1 MVQIFFSFQDY
12 HSSLEMAKKE
22 YSISHEIGD
31 VTINS
36 LSQLADSYLRV
47 DSSQQAGS
55 IAKIMEKYID
65 KHAAVD
71 TYEVLV
77 PEVDLT
83 GYATNAYVDE
93 KIWVGTQEEFDAI
106 VTKNPNTIYLVKE

>member
-1 MVQIFFSFQDY
+1 MVVY
-12 HSSLEMAKKE
+12 AKDTGKH
-22 YSISHEIGD
+22 YK
-31 VTINS
+31 VTG
-36 LSQLADSYLRV
+36 LKDKK
-47 DSSQQAGS
+47 QAFAT
-55 IAKIMEKYID
+55 IKN
-65 KHAAVD
+65 AAVD

-106 VTKNPNTIYLVKE
+106 VTKNPNTVYLVKE